1 MLLERDA
8 VGLDTPEHA
17 QTLNHAQHSSG
28 APAPPAI
35 SEGLTL
41 LAGDHRRCCSRRALL
56 GLTPLIH
63 ARTLIPRSTR
73 RANRSPSTIPRAG
86 GVSERPNEAVL
97 KTAARQQCQGPGFES
112 RSRRASTRV
121 WNQCCTPPGATRRT
135 RQQHAPTPRGRG
147 SHHHS
152 HWTVRLYH
160 PRQRESTRSHRLG
173 TPLGCLACDAPLY

>member
-28 APAPPAI
+28 EPAPPTP
-35 SEGLTL
+35 SERSTA
-41 LAGDHRRCCSRRALL
+41 LAGDYRRCCSSRAVL

-112 RSRRASTRV
+112 RSRRT
-121 WNQCCTPPGATRRT
+121 
-135 RQQHAPTPRGRG
+135 
-147 SHHHS
+147 
-152 HWTVRLYH
+152 
-160 PRQRESTRSHRLG
+160 
-173 TPLGCLACDAPLY
+173 

>member
-28 APAPPAI
+28 EPAPPTI
-35 SEGLTL
+35 SERTPK
-41 LAGDHRRCCSRRALL
+41 LAGDYRRCCSSLALL

-86 GVSERPNEAVL
+86 GVSERPRAVAVAPAFRRRFSTVTGTMLL
-97 KTAARQQCQGPGFES
+97 KAGAAGLDEVDGTLARVARSTGFSRGGLES
-112 RSRRASTRV
+112 RRHQPSRRD
-121 WNQCCTPPGATRRT
+121 
-135 RQQHAPTPRGRG
+135 PR
-147 SHHHS
+147 HS
-152 HWTVRLYH
+152 PVT
-160 PRQRESTRSHRLG
+160 TD
-173 TPLGCLACDAPLY
+173 DAAQAEPCSA